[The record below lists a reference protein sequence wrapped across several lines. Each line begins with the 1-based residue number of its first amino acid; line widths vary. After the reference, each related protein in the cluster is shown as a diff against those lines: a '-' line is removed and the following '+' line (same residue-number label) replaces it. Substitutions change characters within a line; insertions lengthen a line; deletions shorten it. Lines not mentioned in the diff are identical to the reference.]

1 MKIKVTAHVHLQ
13 KFTWEDKPEYV
24 IFNHKLDDTDY
35 RAYICE
41 QEIELEIPDNF
52 DPRAQQVAALEE
64 KKQKVMADYQQS
76 VTEINRRIS
85 ELQALEY
92 TA

>member
-1 MKIKVTAHVHLQ
+1 MKIKATVHVHFQ
-13 KFTWEDKPEYV
+13 KYTWEDKSEYV
-24 IFNHKLDDTDY
+24 IFNHKMDDTDY
-35 RAYICE
+35 RVHICE
-41 QEIELEIPDNF
+41 QEIELEVPEDF